1 MSDEP
6 LLKEIACKRCGQPR
20 VVRNVI
26 RKAKLGFME
35 QTASEALE
43 KEHLKLAQ
51 TEKDPFQAEIH
62 KQLAIAQSKMQR
74 EGLVKLELRCPNH
87 SGSGDYSF
95 LYEDLAKNAPLIK
108 QQVLRCLKCGNPVTL
123 EGTKTSG
130 SYKVLAIRC
139 PQHGSGERKI
149 STVIHD
155 SIMQAPSHAEPTPK
169 TPVAPTETRAHQPSE
184 PVQVLSSDVEIKFC
198 WNCGTPAAMK
208 TSQYCY
214 KCGVPLIPPDD

>member
-1 MSDEP
+1 MSNES
-6 LLKEIACKRCGQPR
+6 LLTEIACKRCGQPQ
-20 VVRNVI
+20 VVKDVI
-26 RKAKLGFME
+26 RKEKLGFME

-62 KQLAIAQSKMQR
+62 KQLAIAQAKMQK

-87 SGSGDYSF
+87 PGKADYSF

-108 QQVLRCLKCGNPVTL
+108 QQLFRCLKCGNPVTL

-130 SYKVLAIRC
+130 SYKVLSIRC
-139 PQHGSGERKI
+139 SQHGSGERKI

-155 SIMQAPSHAEPTPK
+155 TIMQALTEAEPTFI
-169 TPVAPTETRAHQPSE
+169 TPVPQTESSPQPSD
-184 PVQVLSSDVEIKFC
+184 PIQGPADAVEMKFC
-198 WNCGTPAAMK
+198 WNCGTPVAMK

-214 KCGVPLIPPDD
+214 KCGVTLKPP